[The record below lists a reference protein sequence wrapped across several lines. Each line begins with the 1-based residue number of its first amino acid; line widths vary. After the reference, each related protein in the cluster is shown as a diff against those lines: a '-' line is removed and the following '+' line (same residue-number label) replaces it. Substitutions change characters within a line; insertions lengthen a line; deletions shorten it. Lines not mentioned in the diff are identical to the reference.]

1 MIIFY
6 RGLPINSIADCDVD
20 ITLVS
25 TIQSFSRSE
34 DIGKSFS
41 AFSTLANTAE
51 AASGLLSGLFAMIGL
66 LSSFIGMS
74 FLIALTGLIAMKRI
88 HGQPTPENHNE

>member
-1 MIIFY
+1 M
-6 RGLPINSIADCDVD
+6 
-20 ITLVS
+20 
-25 TIQSFSRSE
+25 
-34 DIGKSFS
+34 
-41 AFSTLANTAE
+41 ANTAE

-88 HGQPTPENHNE
+88 QVTYSSRCFSRIMRVNT